1 MENLK
6 YGVFVLWFG
15 SLAAMFLGDAT
26 VAHLGQV
33 TFWGTMAVHLLE
45 FAWKRPLFVRAG
57 GDMAH
62 HFLQTMLYGLF
73 YWKPIEDRL
82 GSR

>member
-1 MENLK
+1 MEQLK

-15 SLAAMFLGDAT
+15 SLAAMWFGDAS
-26 VAHLGQV
+26 VARMGQL
-33 TFWGTMAVHLLE
+33 TFWGTLAAHLAE

-57 GDMAH
+57 GDMAS

-73 YWKPIEDRL
+73 YWKPVEDRL
-82 GSR
+82 GRR